1 MEKKLVKEINIK
13 VNSNQKKIR
22 GSIFLPNTNLKKNN
36 IVKSGQKIS
45 GKISFHK
52 KVVPHFGRP
61 MCKSFMDML
70 N

>member
-13 VNSNQKKIR
+13 VKSSQKKIR

-36 IVKSGQKIS
+36 IVKSGQKIT
-45 GKISFHK
+45 GKISLK
-52 KVVPHFGRP
+52 K
-61 MCKSFMDML
+61 

>member
-1 MEKKLVKEINIK
+1 MGKKLIKEINIK

-22 GSIFLPNTNLKKNN
+22 GSIFLSSSKLKKKD

-45 GKISFHK
+45 RKISLK
-52 KVVPHFGRP
+52 K
-61 MCKSFMDML
+61 

>member
-1 MEKKLVKEINIK
+1 MEKKLIKEINIK

-22 GSIFLPNTNLKKNN
+22 GSIFLNSTKVKKNN

-45 GKISFHK
+45 GKISLK
-52 KVVPHFGRP
+52 K
-61 MCKSFMDML
+61 

>member
-1 MEKKLVKEINIK
+1 MEKKLIREINIK
-13 VNSNQKKIR
+13 INSNQKKIR

-45 GKISFHK
+45 GKISLK
-52 KVVPHFGRP
+52 K
-61 MCKSFMDML
+61 

>member
-13 VNSNQKKIR
+13 VNSNQKEIKC
-22 GSIFLPNTNLKKNN
+22 SIFLSNTNIKKNN

-45 GKISFHK
+45 GKISLK
-52 KVVPHFGRP
+52 K
-61 MCKSFMDML
+61 